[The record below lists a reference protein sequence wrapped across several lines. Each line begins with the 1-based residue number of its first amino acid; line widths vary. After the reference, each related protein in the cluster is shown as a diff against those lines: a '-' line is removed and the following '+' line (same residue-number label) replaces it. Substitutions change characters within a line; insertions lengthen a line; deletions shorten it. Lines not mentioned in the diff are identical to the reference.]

1 MLIGTIKQLIPK
13 MLQLPDDKKYELKT
27 HYENRTNRQNRYLW
41 ELLTLCVEKST
52 GRKNKDDI
60 DKLYIN
66 MLEYTGAKKD
76 RLIIIPEALER
87 LKQEIRLCV
96 PIRSFKE
103 HNKDFM
109 EVEVIYGSSK
119 LNTKEMGL
127 LIDNILDY
135 ASNLDIDTNYWS
147 ELLKSEPRKKI
158 KGVMNK

>member
-1 MLIGTIKQLIPK
+1 MLKGTCKELIPK
-13 MLQLPDDKKYELKT
+13 MLNLPSDKIYELKE
-27 HYENRTNRQNRYLW
+27 HHANRTNQQNRYMW
-41 ELLTLCVEKST
+41 ELLTLCVEKDT

-60 DKLYIN
+60 DKLYIR

-96 PIRSFKE
+96 PIRHFTERGKE
-103 HNKDFM
+103 FI
-109 EVEVIYGSSK
+109 EVEVVYGSSK

-135 ASNLDIDTNYWS
+135 ASNLDIDTQYW
-147 ELLKSEPRKKI
+147 ENLLKPSKR
-158 KGVMNK
+158 